1 MLNRL
6 IVCFGVEK
14 KMDETSHEFES
25 EIEKIASELKGK
37 TLQTYWYLLRHPEE
51 TSLRNI
57 QRGANLSSPSLA
69 TYHLNKLVSL
79 GLVRTDK
86 YGSYYLERDVKVGV
100 LRLFV
105 GSGRLL
111 LPRYLFYAVFY
122 STLIPC
128 SLIFLPLSTGPISL
142 LLIFVL
148 GFGAVTSWFE
158 SIRIWRM
165 EI

>member
-1 MLNRL
+1 MN
-6 IVCFGVEK
+6 
-14 KMDETSHEFES
+14 ETSQDSDS
-25 EIEKIASELKGK
+25 ETEKIASELKGK
-37 TLQTYWYLLRHPEE
+37 TLRVYWYLLRNPEE

-69 TYHLNKLVSL
+69 TYHLSKLVNL

-86 YGSYYLERDVKVGV
+86 YGSYYLERDVKVGL
-100 LRLFV
+100 LRFFV

-128 SLIFLPLSTGPISL
+128 VLLLLPLSTGPISL
-142 LLIFVL
+142 LLLSVL
-148 GFGAVTSWFE
+148 GFGAITSWFE
-158 SIRIWRM
+158 SVRIWRM